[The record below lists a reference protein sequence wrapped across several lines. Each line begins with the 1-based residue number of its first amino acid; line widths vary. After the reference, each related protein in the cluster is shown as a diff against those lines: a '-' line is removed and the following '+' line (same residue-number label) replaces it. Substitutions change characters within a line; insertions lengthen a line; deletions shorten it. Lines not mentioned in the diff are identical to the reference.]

1 MRRETHLTFILC
13 PLIICLPLNSY
24 NKWVNK
30 WEINWKN
37 KRVHIEWFHLCK
49 MQTQA
54 QEISIVMLC
63 TWCFTSLGNCP
74 HPSLPPCSSLS
85 KPYSSCRFWLNHT
98 FLVAF
103 LCHLIQKSSWK
114 EKCLERGMRK
124 TFGGTG
130 NVLFLAVRAH
140 DVGHSFCKRCV
151 KLYT

>member
-13 PLIICLPLNSY
+13 PLIICLTLNHY

-30 WEINWKN
+30 WKINWKN
-37 KRVHIEWFHLCK
+37 KKVHIVWFHLCK
-49 MQTQA
+49 IQAQA
-54 QEISIVMLC
+54 QEISVVMLC

-74 HPSLPPCSSLS
+74 QPSLPACSSLS
-85 KPYSSCRFWLNHT
+85 KSYSSCCSWLNHT

-114 EKCLERGMRK
+114 EKCLEGGMRR

-140 DVGHSFCKRCV
+140 DVGAFI
-151 KLYT
+151 L